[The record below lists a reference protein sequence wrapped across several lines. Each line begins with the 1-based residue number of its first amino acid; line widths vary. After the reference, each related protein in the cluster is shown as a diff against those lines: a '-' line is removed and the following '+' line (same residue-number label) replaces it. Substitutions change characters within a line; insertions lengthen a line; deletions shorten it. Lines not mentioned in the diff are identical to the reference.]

1 MSEVQ
6 GGFLQYVSRELG
18 AQVPTGPRDW
28 HLSLEDPLE
37 KKMANHSS
45 TVAWEI
51 HRQMSPVGY
60 SSWGLKE
67 SDTT

>member
-1 MSEVQ
+1 MLKNPLAVQ
-6 GGFLQYVSRELG
+6 EMQETWVRS
-18 AQVPTGPRDW
+18 
-28 HLSLEDPLE
+28 LSLEDPLE

>member
-1 MSEVQ
+1 MLKNPLAVQ
-6 GGFLQYVSRELG
+6 EMQETWVQS
-18 AQVPTGPRDW
+18 
-28 HLSLEDPLE
+28 LSLEDPPE
-37 KKMANHSS
+37 KEMANHSS

-51 HRQMSPVGY
+51 HRQMSLVGY

>member
-1 MSEVQ
+1 MLKNPLAVQ
-6 GGFLQYVSRELG
+6 EMQETWVRS
-18 AQVPTGPRDW
+18 
-28 HLSLEDPLE
+28 LSLEDPLE

-51 HRQMSPVGY
+51 HRQMSLVGY
-60 SSWGLKE
+60 SSLGLKE